1 MTGTEQVVS
10 DGLLEAGYSVK
21 QVALM
26 LAVAKADIIYLI
38 IDDQE
43 RPVEVHF
50 SAEKCTSRMR
60 TLQRKLDNNRAAYA
74 NALLSLEEQFSAGEL
89 TYDEWCDRRD
99 GALRKLTL
107 LFDHTALRPDEP
119 TVLSFTT
126 VKIG

>member
-26 LAVAKADIIYLI
+26 LAVAKAGVAYLI
-38 IDDQE
+38 TDDQE

-50 SAEKCTSRMR
+50 TAEKCTSRMR
-60 TLQRKLDNNRAAYA
+60 TLQRKLDNNRAAYI
-74 NALLSLEEQFSAGEL
+74 NAMQSLSDQFSAGEL
-89 TYDEWCDRRD
+89 PYDAWCDRQD
-99 GALRKLTL
+99 DALRKLTL